1 MKTRG
6 LHILLA
12 FLSFIVATGLACS
25 AVTGSPTSAPAPT
38 VAPPPTQ
45 ASVATE
51 APAPTEAPVAT
62 EASTSSTGSDL
73 VTFTDQNNLYQ
84 IDLPSDWKHT
94 SDTGDHSYVDTFT
107 SPDGNAKI
115 ENIMYDDGSS
125 WSGKD
130 SGKAALFLLNRYYS
144 NTGAEG
150 DIRVTEEKQQKDGS
164 DRLTWTS
171 KSGGYSGVT
180 FFEIRGSTTLLV
192 FTAWYANS
200 AQDQYQQTL
209 DDVIASYRVP

>member
-1 MKTRG
+1 MKNRG

-12 FLSFIVATGLACS
+12 FLSLIVASGLACS
-25 AVTGSPTSAPAPT
+25 ALTGSPTSAPAPT

-51 APAPTEAPVAT
+51 APAPTKAPAGT
-62 EASTSSTGSDL
+62 QSSSTGSDL
-73 VTFTDQNNLYQ
+73 VTFTDKNNLYQ
-84 IDLPSDWKHT
+84 IDLPSDWT
-94 SDTGDHSYVDTFT
+94 HSTVTEQYDYIDTFT
-107 SPDGNAKI
+107 APDRNAKI

-125 WSGKD
+125 WSGKN

-180 FFEIRGSTTLLV
+180 FFEVRGNTTLLV

-200 AQDQYQQTL
+200 AEKQYQDIL
-209 DDVIASYRVP
+209 NNVISSYRVP